1 VRPTEPESKPG
12 FFDFIGWRRQVLSD
26 RTWFGVALVV
36 MGIGVPI
43 SEGGWAWLVAFLL
56 LPGVILVKSGVR
68 RASNRVDR
76 TTGERRP
83 GPPWWGS
90 TTC

>member
-1 VRPTEPESKPG
+1 MRPTEPESKPG

-26 RTWFGVALVV
+26 RTWFGVAFVV

-56 LPGVILVKSGVR
+56 LPGVILKSGVR